1 MEENPGPRLGC
12 VQYVNARP
20 LVRGWPGPIQFD
32 HPSRLCRR
40 LAAGELDVALVS
52 SFEFLRNPIYSIV
65 DHVAIASD
73 GPVYSVFVAHRAE
86 SALPEIELDPA
97 SATGLSLLRC
107 LLRQRDQPWAE
118 CAPPTD
124 PLSALDAGKAR
135 LLIGDQ
141 AIRFRQKFG
150 DTYAYWDL
158 AEEWRNRTQLPF
170 VFALWLIRPEVPKSG
185 RIADALRRV
194 RDQNLAHLDDVI
206 AEQTEFEAA
215 FCAYYYRDCLRF
227 EFGEREKA
235 GLRLFRDLCANYGML
250 EQPGGDLR
258 VV

>member
-1 MEENPGPRLGC
+1 MQENPGPRLGC

-20 LVRGWPGPIQFD
+20 LVRGWPGLIQFD
-32 HPSRLCRR
+32 HPSRLSLQ

-73 GPVYSVFVAHRAE
+73 GPVYSVFVAHRPEA
-86 SALPEIELDPA
+86 SLAEIELDPA
-97 SATGLSLLRC
+97 SATGLALLRC
-107 LLRQRDQPWAE
+107 LLRPRQQPWVE
-118 CAPPTD
+118 CAPPED

-141 AIRFRQKFG
+141 AIRFRRKFG
-150 DTYAYWDL
+150 DTYPYWDL
-158 AEEWRNRTQLPF
+158 GQEWRKRTQLPF
-170 VFALWLIRPEVPKSG
+170 VFALWLIRPEVPQPG
-185 RIADALRRV
+185 RIADALRRL
-194 RDQNLAHLDDVI
+194 RDQNLAHLDEVI

-215 FCAYYYRDCLRF
+215 FYAYYYRDCLRF

-235 GLRLFRDLCANYGML
+235 GLRLFRELCANCGLL
-250 EQPGGDLR
+250 EQQGDDLR
-258 VV
+258 LV